1 MSKIQI
7 SLEELDSIT
16 EIDKQAAETISGGAP
31 MLPRNCDIFYRQCVK
46 APFKCRGRY
55 RYPTYSL

>member
-31 MLPRNCDIFYRQCVK
+31 RNETNCHFFYSNCLRAPARCPR
-46 APFKCRGRY
+46 GG
-55 RYPTYSL
+55 YPAYCG

>member
-31 MLPRNCDIFYRQCVK
+31 RATRNCGYFYRSHLVS
-46 APFKCRGRY
+46 F
-55 RYPTYSL
+55 LEI